1 LFRNRIA
8 GFIDKK
14 QFSLFIENEAPP
26 TDIKVA
32 LGFCR
37 SKELKTLKTSKTFCF
52 HAIESNN
59 AVKDF
64 PSGILDAT
72 RLLIN
77 SGGRSKPINLTG
89 LYAEIKSI
97 ELKHKSKIKGKEKSE
112 TEFYY
117 EIILEDFFKESDDL
131 KFALNTKKLFDKS
144 DDKNRKL
151 LQKFLPALTTWD
163 RIMKSIDKTN
173 ANAS

>member
-1 LFRNRIA
+1 MFRNRIA

-14 QFSLFIENEAPP
+14 QFSLFIENEEPP

-37 SKELKTLKTSKTFCF
+37 SKELKSLKRSKIFYF

-72 RLLIN
+72 RLLIY

-117 EIILEDFFKESDDL
+117 EIILEDCFNESDDL

-163 RIMKSIDKTN
+163 RVMKSIDKTN

>member
-14 QFSLFIENEAPP
+14 QFSLFIENETPT

-37 SKELKTLKTSKTFCF
+37 SKELKKLKTSKTFYF

-64 PSGILDAT
+64 PLGILDAT
-72 RLLIN
+72 RLLIY

-117 EIILEDFFKESDDL
+117 EIILEDCFKESDDL
-131 KFALNTKKLFDKS
+131 KFAINTKKLFDKS

-163 RIMKSIDKTN
+163 RLIKSIDKTN